1 MIQLAFLP
9 SDWSLKEEA
18 NMKGRIGFFVGV
30 MASLLWMEFSAQ
42 AQDLGPGFTKVKDG
56 IYVFAPAATTTT
68 CSFVVTQEG
77 VVMIDS
83 CNSPL
88 DSRRMLA
95 AMKKVTDKP
104 IVFLIDTETHS
115 DHTGNHFIFSPPA
128 TIINHEGAGAGM
140 RKEYNPKRAETL
152 AAQSPAMREAVQG
165 YKMITP
171 HIEYKDKMTITLG
184 ERTFELIY
192 LKNVHSE
199 ADTAIWLP
207 KERVLFSAS
216 AANVRRFLNLRP
228 AVVISD
234 VLASYKLMKSLNPEV
249 VVTGHGPVTTTK
261 VFDEYEGFY
270 TLLLKRVGEM
280 TAQGKSLDEIKK
292 ELKMPEYADWHDQE
306 RLAANIDAAYRS
318 LKK

>member
-1 MIQLAFLP
+1 MKRRFGTLSLAAIAFFL
-9 SDWSLKEEA
+9 
-18 NMKGRIGFFVGV
+18 
-30 MASLLWMEFSAQ
+30 SAPPAG

-56 IYVFAPAATTTT
+56 IYVYAPDATTTT

-83 CNSPL
+83 CSSPL
-88 DSRRMLA
+88 ASRNMLA
-95 AMKKVTDKP
+95 TIKKVTDKP
-104 IVFLIDTETHS
+104 IVFLIDTETHN
-115 DHTGNHFIFSPPA
+115 DHTGNHFVFSPPA
-128 TIINHEGAGAGM
+128 TIINHEGAGEAM
-140 RKEYNPKRAETL
+140 KKDFNPKRAETL
-152 AAQSPAMREAVQG
+152 AAQSPQMREAIQG

-171 HIEYKDKMTITLG
+171 HIEYKNKMTINLG

-207 KERVLFSAS
+207 KERVLFAAS

-228 AVVISD
+228 SVVLSD
-234 VLASYKLMKSLNPEV
+234 VLASYKLMKSLDPEV
-249 VVTGHGPVTTTK
+249 VVTGHGPATTTK

-280 TAQGKSLDEIKK
+280 AAQGKSLAEIKK
-292 ELKMPEYADWHDQE
+292 DLKMPEYADWHDQN
-306 RLAANIDAAYRS
+306 RLEANIDAAWRS
-318 LKK
+318 VKK